1 MQISSIGTL
10 PSVGA
15 GAGVASSAIR
25 KDQRRAQM
33 SFLLINKFRNKFG
46 VKAHAE
52 AKVDKHI
59 EATVYQF
66 LMENKSATENGL
78 RDLD

>member
-1 MQISSIGTL
+1 
-10 PSVGA
+10 
-15 GAGVASSAIR
+15 
-25 KDQRRAQM
+25 M